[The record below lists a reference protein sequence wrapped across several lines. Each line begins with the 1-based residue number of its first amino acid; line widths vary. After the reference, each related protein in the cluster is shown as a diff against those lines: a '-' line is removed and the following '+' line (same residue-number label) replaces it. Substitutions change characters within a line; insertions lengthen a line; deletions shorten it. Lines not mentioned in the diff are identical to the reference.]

1 MRITQNNTGRLFA
14 EFEID
19 RSKTL
24 DVLGK
29 YLSTHV
35 HLKQYATF
43 CREPRVDKSFFL
55 EVLQRGLAEFGVTP
69 THYSRDDLGLDYQ
82 TWQDILKAIKAH
94 MK

>member
-1 MRITQNNTGRLFA
+1 MRITQNNTGRLIGV
-14 EFEID
+14 FEVD
-19 RSKTL
+19 RSKAL

-29 YLSTHV
+29 YLSTRTHPA
-35 HLKQYATF
+35 QYETF
-43 CREPRVDKSFFL
+43 CRELRVDKSFFL